1 MNKEVLDKCLF
12 EAIKASVKAGEGI
25 LEVYDSDDFDVEIKS
40 DNSPLTK
47 ADKKSNEIIMSYIE
61 SLGFPVLS
69 EEGKELT
76 YQDRKG
82 WETLWCVDP
91 LDGTKEFI
99 KKNGEFTVNVA
110 LIHKQSPII
119 GVIYVPVSEEL
130 YFAHDQIG
138 SFKITGKEKIKK
150 NHSLSDLINESDKL
164 PNQKNDGAYKI
175 VASRSHMSAE
185 TLDFV
190 EEMKVEH
197 GEVELLSKGSA
208 LKICLVAEGLA
219 NVYPRFAPTMEWD
232 TAAGHAIVNG
242 ASKSLIDY
250 ETQKPMKYN
259 REQLRN
265 NWFTVI

>member
-1 MNKEVLDKCLF
+1 MNKEILDKCLF
-12 EAIKASVKAGEGI
+12 EAVKASVKAGEGI
-25 LEVYDSDDFDVEIKS
+25 LEVYNSDDFDIEIKS
-40 DNSPLTK
+40 DNSPLTR

-61 SLGFPVLS
+61 NLGFPVLS

-76 YQDRKG
+76 YEDRKH

-110 LIHKQSPII
+110 LIHNQNPVL

-138 SFKITGKEKIKK
+138 SYKIIGKKKIEDIELFK
-150 NHSLSDLINESDKL
+150 DLVNNSDKL

-185 TLDFV
+185 TLEFV
-190 EEMKVEH
+190 EEMKKEH

-208 LKICLVAEGLA
+208 LKICLVAEGMA

-242 ASKSLIDY
+242 ASKKLIDFD
-250 ETQKPMKYN
+250 TKQPMKYN